1 MFQTASDLGGTQFY
15 IDFYI
20 LPISVSEAILGVQW
34 LKSLGHIVTDYANL
48 TMKFTWENETS
59 MCMELLHGPLKR
71 YPPVNWKDNTKDSIS
86 AFYYLAMSNVSSNS
100 IPTFCSSPPII
111 RPVLQEFEVLFQ
123 EPKGLPLI
131 RDNRHQIHLI

>member
-48 TMKFTWENETS
+48 TYEIHLGKRDINVYGITTRPIEKIS
-59 MCMELLHGPLKR
+59 SSQLKR
-71 YPPVNWKDNTKDSIS
+71 
-86 AFYYLAMSNVSSNS
+86 
-100 IPTFCSSPPII
+100 
-111 RPVLQEFEVLFQ
+111 
-123 EPKGLPLI
+123 
-131 RDNRHQIHLI
+131 